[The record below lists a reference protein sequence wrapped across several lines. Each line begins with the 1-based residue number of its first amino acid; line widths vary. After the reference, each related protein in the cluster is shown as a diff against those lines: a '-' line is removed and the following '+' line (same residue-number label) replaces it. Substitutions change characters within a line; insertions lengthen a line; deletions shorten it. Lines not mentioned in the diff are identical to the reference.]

1 MSLLRKAH
9 SGNRIAFNLAAETCW
24 TTQLNDWSENQPQV
38 VGNPQIDDSF
48 GQKFGTTYAL
58 STRNSRIV
66 FRPLIPVCSRELENG
81 SYLLGNGEARLLP
94 SSNLCIQPAKPGR
107 RRRHQPIR
115 SSFPFRSCQYTEYF

>member
-9 SGNRIAFNLAAETCW
+9 SGDRIAFNLAAETCW

-81 SYLLGNGEARLLP
+81 SYLLGNREADCSPQATFAFSPQSRGGGAGISRFDPL
-94 SSNLCIQPAKPGR
+94 
-107 RRRHQPIR
+107 
-115 SSFPFRSCQYTEYF
+115 